1 MNLCARRIFATSG
14 SVLAMAT
21 AQPALANSSAAAPQF
36 EEARADLQPRTEN
49 GRQIYEA
56 SQFTRFAPQTALD
69 MVGQIPGFQISQVS
83 SDRGLG
89 EASQNVLINGQRI
102 TGKSN
107 DAQTA
112 LSRIAAS
119 SIIQLEIADAAT
131 LNVSGL
137 NGQVLNVVTKPDSL
151 QGNFA
156 WRPQWRRRVDDF
168 WLNGEVNLS
177 GKLGKGDFTLGLSN
191 KDGFRGGGWGY
202 EDVRDANGDRLF
214 YRDVR
219 VRSQGDRP
227 RLAGTYTLK
236 SDNGNILNANA
247 ALEFF
252 EFRGNRTFLKQEI
265 GKADIL
271 EAGKDREDEW
281 NMELGADYEFAL
293 GGGRLKLIGFHRFE
307 HSPFV
312 NEFRVTPTDG
322 SAESGQKFAQV
333 IDEGESVLRA
343 EYRWKAGKTDWQV
356 SAEGAFNYL
365 DAESELFRLD
375 SSGIF
380 QPVPLPNATARVEE
394 KRGQAI
400 LSYGRPIAKDLTL
413 QATLG
418 GEYSEL
424 GVTGPNG
431 NARQYIRPKG
441 SVALSWKASPVL
453 DISAKFQRKVLQL
466 NFGDFLASVDVRNN
480 NNNAG
485 NFDLVPPQSW
495 LLNFEANRS
504 LGKAGSL
511 KLKVDLESIS
521 DLVDRIPITATSE
534 APGNIDG
541 TAKRLRTEINASFLL
556 DTIGIKGAKLD
567 LIGAWQTASLRDPLT
582 GEKRPLSNR
591 GRTYW
596 NADFR
601 HDIPNSPWAYGAFA
615 EDSSDYG
622 FYRLDYF
629 GRDYRT
635 GPMVGAFIEHKNVL
649 GLKIRGQVFNLAGQT
664 EGYDEVFYVDR
675 RDGPVDFTHTGRNKY
690 GLIYRATVSG
700 TF

>member
-1 MNLCARRIFATSG
+1 MKLCTCRIFAASG
-14 SVLAMAT
+14 SVLAMAV
-21 AQPALANSSAAAPQF
+21 AQPALANTSAAAPQF
-36 EEARADLQPRTEN
+36 EETRTDLEPRAEN

-83 SDRGLG
+83 TDRGLG

-119 SIIQLEIADAAT
+119 SVIQLEIADGAT

-137 NGQVLNVVTKPDSL
+137 NGQVLNVITKPDAL

-156 WRPQWRRRVDDF
+156 WRPQWRRRVEDF
-168 WLNGEVNLS
+168 WINGEVNLS

-202 EDVRDANGDRLF
+202 EDVRDADGDRLF
-214 YRDVR
+214 FRDVR

-227 RLAGTYTLK
+227 RLAGTYSLK
-236 SDNGNILNANA
+236 SDNGNILNANG

-252 EFRGNRTFLKQEI
+252 EFRGNRTFLKQET
-265 GKADIL
+265 GKANIL

-281 NMELGADYEFAL
+281 NMELGADYEFGL
-293 GGGRLKLIGFHRFE
+293 GGGRLKVIGFHRFE

-312 NEFRVTPTDG
+312 NQFRITPTDG
-322 SAESGQKFAQV
+322 SAESGQIFAQV

-365 DAESELFRLD
+365 DAESEFFRLD
-375 SSGIF
+375 NAGVF

-394 KRGQAI
+394 KRGQII

-431 NARQYIRPKG
+431 NARQYVRPKG
-441 SVALSWKASPVL
+441 SIALGWKPSPVL

-521 DLVDRIPITATSE
+521 DLVDRIPITATTE

-541 TAKRLRTEINASFLL
+541 TARRLRTEINASLLL

-596 NADFR
+596 NLDFR
-601 HDIPNSPWAYGAFA
+601 HDIPNSQWAYGGFA

-649 GLKIRGQVFNLAGQT
+649 GLKVRGQIINLAGQT
-664 EGYDEVFYVDR
+664 EGYDEIFYVDR

>member
-1 MNLCARRIFATSG
+1 MILCARRSFAA
-14 SVLAMAT
+14 SVSMLALGVAG
-21 AQPALANSSAAAPQF
+21 PALANAATAAPQF
-36 EEARADLQPRTEN
+36 ETAATDLQPRTEN
-49 GRQIYEA
+49 GRQVYEA
-56 SQFTRFAPQTALD
+56 AQFGRYAPQTALD

-112 LSRIAAS
+112 LSRIAAAS
-119 SIIQLEIADAAT
+119 VIRLEIADGAT

-137 NGQVLNVVTKPDSL
+137 NGQVLNVVTKADTL

-168 WLNGEVNLS
+168 WINGEVNLS

-202 EDVRDANGDRLF
+202 EDVRDADGTRLF
-214 YRDVR
+214 LRDVR

-227 RLAGTYTLK
+227 RLAGTYSLK
-236 SDNGNILNANA
+236 SDNGNILNANG

-252 EFRGNRTFLKQEI
+252 EFRGTRTYLRQQD
-265 GKADIL
+265 GVADIL
-271 EAGKDREDEW
+271 EAGRDREDEW
-281 NMELGADYEFAL
+281 NMELGADYEFGL

-307 HSPFV
+307 NSPFQNV
-312 NEFRVTPTDG
+312 FRITPSDG
-322 SAESGQKFAQV
+322 SPESGRKFIQST
-333 IDEGESVLRA
+333 DEGESVLRA
-343 EYRWKAGKTDWQV
+343 EYRWKAGKADWQV

-365 DAESELFRLD
+365 DAESEFFELD
-375 SSGIF
+375 NAGLF

-394 KRGQAI
+394 KRGQI
-400 LSYGRPIAKDLTL
+400 IVSYGRPIASNLNL

-424 GVTGPNG
+424 GVAGPNG
-431 NARQYIRPKG
+431 NARQYVRPKG
-441 SVALSWKASPVL
+441 SVALGWKASPNL
-453 DISAKFQRKVLQL
+453 DVSVKFQRKVLQL

-480 NNNAG
+480 NANAG

-504 LGKAGSL
+504 LGKAGSV
-511 KLKVDLESIS
+511 KFKVDLEAIS
-521 DLVDRIPITATSE
+521 DLVDRIPITATTE
-534 APGNIDG
+534 APGNIDS

-556 DTIGIKGAKLD
+556 DTIGVKGAKLD

-591 GRTYW
+591 GRSYW
-596 NADFR
+596 NVDFR
-601 HDIPNSPWAYGAFA
+601 HDIPNSQWAWGAFA

-635 GPMVGAFIEHKNVL
+635 GPMVGAFIEHKNVF
-649 GLKIRGQVFNLAGQT
+649 GLKVRGQVFNLAGQT

-675 RDGPVDFTHTGRNKY
+675 RDGPIDFTHTGRNKY

>member
-1 MNLCARRIFATSG
+1 MKMCARRSFAASFY
-14 SVLAMAT
+14 VLA
-21 AQPALANSSAAAPQF
+21 LASASSAYADTSAPQPKAAPAGL
-36 EEARADLQPRTEN
+36 EPRAEN

-56 SQFTRFAPQTALD
+56 AQFTRFAPQTALD
-69 MVGQIPGFQISQVS
+69 MAGQIPGFLISQIST
-83 SDRGLG
+83 DRGLG

-112 LSRIAAS
+112 LSRIAAAS
-119 SIIQLEIADAAT
+119 VIRLEIADGAT

-137 NGQVLNVVTKPDSL
+137 NGQVLNVVTRPDAL

-168 WLNGEVNLS
+168 WINGEVNLS
-177 GKLGKGDFTLGLSN
+177 GKLGKGDFTLGLAN
-191 KDGFRGGGWGY
+191 NNGHRGGGWGY

-214 YRDVR
+214 LRDTR
-219 VRSQGDRP
+219 SRSQGDRP
-227 RLAGTYTLK
+227 RLAGTYALK
-236 SDNGNILNANA
+236 SDAGNILNANA

-252 EFRGNRTFLKQEI
+252 EFRGQRSFTRQQP
-265 GKADIL
+265 DIL
-271 EAGKDREDEW
+271 EASAEREDEW
-281 NMELGADYEFAL
+281 NVELGGDYEFGL

-307 HSPFV
+307 HSPFQDL
-312 NEFRVTPTDG
+312 FRATPGDG
-322 SAESGQKFAQV
+322 SPERGQRFNRT
-333 IDEGESVLRA
+333 IDEGESVLRG
-343 EYRWKAGKTDWQV
+343 EYRWKTGQADWQV

-365 DAESELFRLD
+365 DAESEFFRLD
-375 SSGIF
+375 SGGIF
-380 QPVPLPNATARVEE
+380 QPVPLPNASARVEE
-394 KRGQAI
+394 KRGQMI
-400 LSYGRPIAKDLTL
+400 LSYGRPITSGLTL

-431 NARQYIRPKG
+431 NARRYVRPKG
-441 SVALSWKASPVL
+441 SVSLGWKASPVL

-480 NNNAG
+480 NANAG
-485 NFDLVPPQSW
+485 NFGLVPPQSW
-495 LLNFEANRS
+495 LLNLEANHS
-504 LGKAGSL
+504 LGKAGSI
-511 KLKVDLESIS
+511 KLKVDLEAIS
-521 DLVDRIPITATSE
+521 DLVDRIPISLTSE
-534 APGNIDG
+534 SPGNIDG

-556 DTIGIKGAKLD
+556 DIIGIRGAKLD
-567 LIGAWQTASLRDPLT
+567 LNGAWQTASLRDPLT

-596 NADFR
+596 NLDFR
-601 HDIPNSPWAYGAFA
+601 HDIPGSNWAYGGFA
-615 EDSSDYG
+615 EDNSDYG

-629 GRDYRT
+629 SRDYRT
-635 GPMVGAFIEHKNVL
+635 GPMTGVFIEHKDIF
-649 GLKIRGQVFNLAGQT
+649 GLKVRGQVFNLTGQT
-664 EGYDEVFYVDR
+664 EGYDEIFYLDR

-690 GLIYRATVSG
+690 GLIYRAVISG

>member
-1 MNLCARRIFATSG
+1 MNLCACRIFATSANM
-14 SVLAMAT
+14 LALT
-21 AQPALANSSAAAPQF
+21 AASPALANTDAAAPQV
-36 EEARADLQPRTEN
+36 EEARTDLEPRTEN
-49 GRQIYEA
+49 GRQIYQA
-56 SQFTRFAPQTALD
+56 SQFSRFAPQTALD
-69 MVGQIPGFQISQVS
+69 MAGQIPGFVISQVS
-83 SDRGLG
+83 TDRGLG

-119 SIIQLEIADAAT
+119 SVIRLEIADGAT

-137 NGQVLNVVTKPDSL
+137 NGQVLNVVTRPDAL
-151 QGNFA
+151 QGSFA

-168 WLNGEVNLS
+168 WINGEVNLS

-191 KDGFRGGGWGY
+191 KDGHRGGGWGY

-214 YRDVR
+214 IRDVR
-219 VRSQGDRP
+219 SRSQGDRP
-227 RLAGTYTLK
+227 RLAGTYSLK
-236 SDNGNILNANA
+236 SDNGNLLNANG
-247 ALEFF
+247 ALEFY
-252 EFRGNRTFLKQEI
+252 EYRGQRTFNRQQA
-265 GKADIL
+265 GMPDIF
-271 EAGKDREDEW
+271 EVSADREDEW
-281 NMELGADYEFAL
+281 NFELGADYEFGL

-307 HSPFV
+307 HSPFQDL
-312 NEFRVTPTDG
+312 FRSTPSDG
-322 SAESGQKFAQV
+322 SPENAQRFNQV

-343 EYRWKAGKTDWQV
+343 EYRWKAGKADWQL

-365 DAESELFRLD
+365 DAESEFFQLD
-375 SSGIF
+375 NGGIF

-394 KRGQAI
+394 KRGQMI
-400 LSYGRPIAKDLTL
+400 LSYGRLIAKDLTL

-418 GEYSEL
+418 AEYSEL

-431 NARQYIRPKG
+431 NARRYVRPKG
-441 SVALSWKASPVL
+441 SIALGWKASPVL
-453 DISAKFQRKVLQL
+453 DISARFQRKVLQL

-480 NNNAG
+480 NANAG
-485 NFDLVPPQSW
+485 NFGLVPPQSW
-495 LLNFEANRS
+495 LLNLEANRS
-504 LGKAGSL
+504 LGKTGSI
-511 KLKVDLESIS
+511 KLKVDLEAIS
-521 DLVDRIPITATSE
+521 DLVDRIPITATTE

-541 TAKRLRTEINASFLL
+541 TAKRLRTEINASLLL
-556 DTIGIKGAKLD
+556 DAIGIRGAKLD

-582 GEKRPLSNR
+582 GEKRPMSNR

-596 NADFR
+596 NLDFR
-601 HDIPNSPWAYGAFA
+601 HDIPGSNWAYGGFA
-615 EDSSDYG
+615 EDSGDYG

-629 GRDYRT
+629 NRNYRT
-635 GPMVGAFIEHKNVL
+635 GPMTGIFVEHKDVF
-649 GLKIRGQVFNLAGQT
+649 GLKVRGQVFNLTGQT
-664 EGYDEVFYVDR
+664 EGYDEIFYLDR

>member
-1 MNLCARRIFATSG
+1 MNVCARRILATSG
-14 SVLAMAT
+14 SLLALA
-21 AQPALANSSAAAPQF
+21 AANPALANTAPQVEAAAT
-36 EEARADLQPRTEN
+36 DLEPRNEN

-56 SQFTRFAPQTALD
+56 PQFARFAPQTALD

-112 LSRIAAS
+112 LSRIAANS
-119 SIIQLEIADAAT
+119 VIRLEIADGAT

-168 WLNGEVNLS
+168 WINGEVNLS

-191 KDGFRGGGWGY
+191 NNGFRGGGWGY

-214 YRDVR
+214 LRDVR

-227 RLAGTYTLK
+227 RLAGTYSLK
-236 SDNGNILNANA
+236 SDNGNILNANG

-252 EFRGNRTFLKQEI
+252 EFRGTRTFLRQQP
-265 GKADIL
+265 GVADVL
-271 EAGKDREDEW
+271 EAGRDREDEW
-281 NMELGADYEFAL
+281 SMELGADYEFGL

-307 HSPFV
+307 HSPYV
-312 NEFRVTPTDG
+312 NQFRITPTDG
-322 SAESGQKFAQV
+322 SPESGQKFIQS

-343 EYRWKAGKTDWQV
+343 EYRWKAGKADWQV

-365 DAESELFRLD
+365 DAESEFFQLD
-375 SSGIF
+375 SGGVF

-394 KRGQAI
+394 KRGQVI

-424 GVTGPNG
+424 GVTSPNG
-431 NARQYIRPKG
+431 NSRQYVRPKG
-441 SVALSWKASPVL
+441 SIALGWKASPNL
-453 DISAKFQRKVLQL
+453 DVSVKFQRKVLQL

-485 NFDLVPPQSW
+485 NFQLVPPQSW

-504 LGKAGSL
+504 LGKAGSI
-511 KLKVDLESIS
+511 KFKVDLESIS
-521 DLVDRIPITATSE
+521 DLVDRIPITATTE

-591 GRTYW
+591 GRSYW

-601 HDIPNSPWAYGAFA
+601 HDIPNTQWAYGVFA
-615 EDSSDYG
+615 EDNSDYG

-649 GLKIRGQVFNLAGQT
+649 GLKVRGQVFNLAGQT

-675 RDGPVDFTHTGRNKY
+675 RDGPIDFTHTGRNNY

>member
-1 MNLCARRIFATSG
+1 MNLCARRMFATSG
-14 SVLAMAT
+14 SVLALA
-21 AQPALANSSAAAPQF
+21 AAHPALANTSATAPQF
-36 EEARADLQPRTEN
+36 EETRTDLEPRAEN
-49 GRQIYEA
+49 GRQIYESA
-56 SQFTRFAPQTALD
+56 QFTRFAPQTALD
-69 MVGQIPGFQISQVS
+69 MVGQIPGFIISQVS
-83 SDRGLG
+83 TDRGLG

-119 SIIQLEIADAAT
+119 SVIQLEIADGAT

-168 WLNGEVNLS
+168 WINGEVNLS

-191 KDGFRGGGWGY
+191 SNGFRGGGWGY

-214 YRDVR
+214 IRDVR
-219 VRSQGDRP
+219 SRSQGDRP
-227 RLAGTYTLK
+227 RLAGAYTLK
-236 SDNGNILNANA
+236 SDNGNILNANG

-252 EFRGNRTFLKQEI
+252 EFRGKRTFVRQQP
-265 GKADIL
+265 GVADIL
-271 EAGKDREDEW
+271 EAGSDREDEW
-281 NMELGADYEFAL
+281 NFELGADYEFGL

-307 HSPFV
+307 HSPFE
-312 NEFRVTPTDG
+312 NQFRTTPSDG
-322 SAESGQKFAQV
+322 SPESGQRFNQL

-343 EYRWKAGKTDWQV
+343 EYRWKSGKADWQV

-365 DAESELFRLD
+365 DADSEFFQLD
-375 SSGIF
+375 SGGIF

-394 KRGQAI
+394 KRGQVI

-441 SVALSWKASPVL
+441 SIALGWKTSPVL

-480 NNNAG
+480 NANAG
-485 NFDLVPPQSW
+485 NFGLVPPQSW
-495 LLNFEANRS
+495 LLNLEANRS
-504 LGKAGSL
+504 LGKVGSV

-521 DLVDRIPITATSE
+521 DLVDRIPITATAE
-534 APGNIDG
+534 APGNIES

-591 GRTYW
+591 GRSYW
-596 NADFR
+596 NLDFR
-601 HDIPNSPWAYGAFA
+601 HDIPGSNWAYGAFA

-635 GPMVGAFIEHKNVL
+635 GPMVGAFVEHKNML
-649 GLKIRGQVFNLAGQT
+649 GLKVRGQIINLAGQT

-675 RDGPVDFTHTGRNKY
+675 RDGPIDFTHTGRNKY

>member
-1 MNLCARRIFATSG
+1 MNACARYLFAVSASVVALASSG
-14 SVLAMAT
+14 I
-21 AQPALANSSAAAPQF
+21 ALANTTAPQS
-36 EEARADLQPRTEN
+36 EAAKTDLEPRSEN
-49 GRQIYEA
+49 GRQIYTA
-56 SQFTRFAPQTALD
+56 AQFGRFAPQTALD
-69 MVGQIPGFQISQVS
+69 MAFQIPGFQISQVS
-83 SDRGLG
+83 NDRGLG

-119 SIIQLEIADAAT
+119 SVIQLEIADAAT

-137 NGQVLNVVTKPDSL
+137 NGQVLNVVTKADAL

-168 WLNGEVNLS
+168 WINGEVNLS

-191 KDGFRGGGWGY
+191 SNGFRGGGWGY
-202 EDVRDANGDRLF
+202 EDVRDANGNRLF
-214 YRDVR
+214 LRDVR

-252 EFRGNRTFLKQEI
+252 EFRGSRTFLKQEI

-365 DAESELFRLD
+365 DAESEFFQLD
-375 SSGIF
+375 NGGVF

-394 KRGQAI
+394 KRGQII

-453 DISAKFQRKVLQL
+453 DISAKFQRRVLQL

-485 NFDLVPPQSW
+485 NFELVPPQSW
-495 LLNFEANRS
+495 LLNLEANRS
-504 LGKAGSL
+504 LGKAGSV

-521 DLVDRIPITATSE
+521 DLVDRIPITATTE

-596 NADFR
+596 NLDFR
-601 HDIPNSPWAYGAFA
+601 HDIPNSQWAYGAFA
-615 EDSSDYG
+615 EDSGDYG

-635 GPMVGAFIEHKNVL
+635 GPMVGAFLEHKNVL
-649 GLKIRGQVFNLAGQT
+649 GLKVRGQIINLAGQT
-664 EGYDEVFYVDR
+664 EGYDEIFYVNR
-675 RDGPVDFTHTGRNKY
+675 RNGPIDFTHTGRNKY

>member
-1 MNLCARRIFATSG
+1 MILCAHRIFATTG
-14 SVLAMAT
+14 SVLAMAV
-21 AQPALANSSAAAPQF
+21 AHPALANTNATAPQVD
-36 EEARADLQPRTEN
+36 EARTDLVPRAEN

-56 SQFTRFAPQTALD
+56 SQFNRFAPQTALD
-69 MVGQIPGFQISQVS
+69 MAGQIPGFIISQVS
-83 SDRGLG
+83 TDRGLG

-119 SIIQLEIADAAT
+119 SVIQLEIADGAT

-168 WLNGEVNLS
+168 WIGGEVNLS
-177 GKLGKGDFTLGLSN
+177 GKLGKGDFTLGLAN

-202 EDVRDANGDRLF
+202 EDVRDANGNRLF
-214 YRDVR
+214 FRDVR
-219 VRSQGDRP
+219 TRSQGDRP
-227 RLAGTYTLK
+227 RLAGTYSLK
-236 SDNGNILNANA
+236 SDNGNILNTNA

-252 EFRGNRTFLKQEI
+252 EFRGNRTFLKQEV

-271 EAGKDREDEW
+271 EAGADREDEW
-281 NMELGADYEFAL
+281 NMELGADYEFGL

-312 NEFRVTPTDG
+312 NQFRVTPTDG

-343 EYRWKAGKTDWQV
+343 EYRWKKGKSDWQI

-365 DAESELFRLD
+365 DANSEFYQLD
-375 SSGIF
+375 NGGVF

-394 KRGQAI
+394 KRGQVI
-400 LSYGRPIAKDLTL
+400 LSYGRPIARDLTL

-418 GEYSEL
+418 SEYSEL

-441 SVALSWKASPVL
+441 SVALSWKASPEL

-485 NFDLVPPQSW
+485 NFALVPPQSW
-495 LLNFEANRS
+495 LLNLEANRS
-504 LGKAGSL
+504 LGKAGSV

-521 DLVDRIPITATSE
+521 DLVDRIPITATTE

-596 NADFR
+596 NLDFR
-601 HDIPNSPWAYGAFA
+601 HDIPNSQWAYGAFG
-615 EDSSDYG
+615 EDSGDYG

-649 GLKIRGQVFNLAGQT
+649 GLKVRGQIINLAGQT

-675 RDGPVDFTHTGRNKY
+675 SDGPIDFTHTGRNKY

>member
-1 MNLCARRIFATSG
+1 MNVCARRILATSG
-14 SVLAMAT
+14 SLLALA
-21 AQPALANSSAAAPQF
+21 AVNPALANTAPQVEAAAT
-36 EEARADLQPRTEN
+36 DLEPRTEN
-49 GRQIYEA
+49 GRQVYEA
-56 SQFTRFAPQTALD
+56 PQFARFAPQTALD

-112 LSRIAAS
+112 LSRIAANS
-119 SIIQLEIADAAT
+119 VIRLEIADGAT

-168 WLNGEVNLS
+168 WINGEVNLS
-177 GKLGKGDFTLGLSN
+177 GKIGKGDFTLGLSN
-191 KDGFRGGGWGY
+191 NNGFRGGGWGY

-214 YRDVR
+214 LRDVR

-227 RLAGTYTLK
+227 RLAGTYSQK
-236 SDNGNILNANA
+236 SDNGNILNANG

-252 EFRGNRTFLKQEI
+252 ELRGTRTFLRQQP
-265 GKADIL
+265 GVADIL
-271 EAGKDREDEW
+271 EAGRDREDEW
-281 NMELGADYEFAL
+281 SMELGADYEFGL

-312 NEFRVTPTDG
+312 NQFRITPTDG
-322 SAESGQKFAQV
+322 SAESGQKFIQS

-343 EYRWKAGKTDWQV
+343 EYRWKAGKADWQV

-365 DAESELFRLD
+365 DAESEFFQLD
-375 SSGIF
+375 SGSVF

-394 KRGQAI
+394 KRGQVI

-424 GVTGPNG
+424 GVTGHNG
-431 NARQYIRPKG
+431 NSRQYVRPKG
-441 SVALSWKASPVL
+441 SIALGWKASPNL
-453 DISAKFQRKVLQL
+453 DVSVKFQRKVLQL

-485 NFDLVPPQSW
+485 NFQLVPPQSW

-504 LGKAGSL
+504 LGKAGSI
-511 KLKVDLESIS
+511 KFKVDLESIS
-521 DLVDRIPITATSE
+521 DLVDRIPITATTE

-591 GRTYW
+591 GRSYW

-601 HDIPNSPWAYGAFA
+601 HDIPNTQWAYGVFA
-615 EDSSDYG
+615 EDNSDYG

-635 GPMVGAFIEHKNVL
+635 EPMVGAFIEHKNVL
-649 GLKIRGQVFNLAGQT
+649 GLKVRGQVFNLAGQT

-675 RDGPVDFTHTGRNKY
+675 RDGPIDFTHTGRNNY

>member
-1 MNLCARRIFATSG
+1 MKMCARRILATSG
-14 SVLAMAT
+14 SIIALAATNPAFANTNAT
-21 AQPALANSSAAAPQF
+21 APQTG
-36 EEARADLQPRTEN
+36 EVRSDLQPRAEN
-49 GRQIYEA
+49 GRQIYDA
-56 SQFTRFAPQTALD
+56 AQFGRFAPQTALD
-69 MVGQIPGFQISQVS
+69 MAFQIPGFQISQVS
-83 SDRGLG
+83 NDRGLG
-89 EASQNVLINGQRI
+89 EASQNVLINGQRT

-119 SIIQLEIADAAT
+119 SVIQLEIADAAT

-137 NGQVLNVVTKPDSL
+137 NGQVLNVVTKADAL

-168 WLNGEVNLS
+168 WINGEVNLS

-191 KDGFRGGGWGY
+191 SNGFRGGGWGY
-202 EDVRDANGDRLF
+202 EDVRDANGNRLF
-214 YRDVR
+214 FRDVR
-219 VRSQGDRP
+219 TRSQGDRP

-236 SDNGNILNANA
+236 SENGNILNANA

-252 EFRGNRTFLKQEI
+252 EFRGNRTFIKKET

-271 EAGKDREDEW
+271 EAGADREDEW
-281 NMELGADYEFAL
+281 NMELGADYEFGL

-312 NEFRVTPTDG
+312 NQFRVTPTDG
-322 SAESGQKFAQV
+322 SPESGQKFAQV

-343 EYRWKAGKTDWQV
+343 EYRWKAGKADWQV

-365 DAESELFRLD
+365 DAESEFFRLD
-375 SSGIF
+375 NSGIF
-380 QPVPLPNATARVEE
+380 QPVPLPNSTARVEE

-453 DISAKFQRKVLQL
+453 DISAKFQRRVLQL

-485 NFDLVPPQSW
+485 NFELVPPQSW
-495 LLNFEANRS
+495 LLNLEANRS
-504 LGKAGSL
+504 LGKAGSV

-521 DLVDRIPITATSE
+521 DLVDRIPITATTE

-596 NADFR
+596 NLDFR
-601 HDIPNSPWAYGAFA
+601 HDIPNSQWAYGAFA
-615 EDSSDYG
+615 EDSGDYG

-635 GPMVGAFIEHKNVL
+635 GPMVGAFLEHKNVL
-649 GLKIRGQVFNLAGQT
+649 GLKVRGQIINLAGQT
-664 EGYDEVFYVDR
+664 EGYDEIFYVDR
-675 RDGPVDFTHTGRNKY
+675 RNGPIDFTHTGRNKY

>member
-1 MNLCARRIFATSG
+1 
-14 SVLAMAT
+14 MAA

-36 EEARADLQPRTEN
+36 EETRTDLEPRAEN

-56 SQFTRFAPQTALD
+56 AQFTRFAPQTALD
-69 MVGQIPGFQISQVS
+69 MVGQIPGFIISQVS
-83 SDRGLG
+83 TDRGLG

-119 SIIQLEIADAAT
+119 SVIQLEIADAAT

-168 WLNGEVNLS
+168 WLNGEVNIS

-214 YRDVR
+214 LRDVR

-227 RLAGTYTLK
+227 RLAGTYSLK
-236 SDNGNILNANA
+236 SDNGNILNANG

-252 EFRGNRTFLKQEI
+252 EFRGTRTFLRQQP
-265 GKADIL
+265 GVADIL
-271 EAGKDREDEW
+271 EAGRDREDEW

-312 NEFRVTPTDG
+312 NQFRITPTDG
-322 SAESGQKFAQV
+322 SPESGQNFVQS

-343 EYRWKAGKTDWQV
+343 EYRWKAGKTDWQI

-365 DAESELFRLD
+365 DAESEFFRLD
-375 SSGIF
+375 NGGVF

-394 KRGQAI
+394 KRGQVI
-400 LSYGRPIAKDLTL
+400 LSYGHPIAKDLTL

-431 NARQYIRPKG
+431 NARQYVRPKG
-441 SVALSWKASPVL
+441 SVALAWKASPTL

-495 LLNFEANRS
+495 LLNLEANRS

-521 DLVDRIPITATSE
+521 DLVDRIPITAISE
-534 APGNIDG
+534 APGNIDS
-541 TAKRLRTEINASFLL
+541 TAKRLRTEINASLLL

-649 GLKIRGQVFNLAGQT
+649 GLKVRGQVFNLADQT

-675 RDGPVDFTHTGRNKY
+675 RDGPIDFTHTGRNKY

>member
-1 MNLCARRIFATSG
+1 MKLCTCRIFAASG
-14 SVLAMAT
+14 SVLAMAV

-36 EEARADLQPRTEN
+36 EETRTDLEPRAEN

-83 SDRGLG
+83 TDRGLG

-119 SIIQLEIADAAT
+119 SVIQLEIADGAT

-137 NGQVLNVVTKPDSL
+137 NGQVLNVITKPDAL

-156 WRPQWRRRVDDF
+156 WRPQWRRRVEDF
-168 WLNGEVNLS
+168 WINGEVNLS

-202 EDVRDANGDRLF
+202 EDVRDADGDRLF
-214 YRDVR
+214 FRDVR

-227 RLAGTYTLK
+227 RLAGTYSLK
-236 SDNGNILNANA
+236 SDNGNILNANG

-252 EFRGNRTFLKQEI
+252 EFRGNRTFLKQEA
-265 GKADIL
+265 GKANIL

-281 NMELGADYEFAL
+281 NMELGADYEFGL
-293 GGGRLKLIGFHRFE
+293 GGGRLKVIGFHRFE

-312 NEFRVTPTDG
+312 NQFRITPTDG
-322 SAESGQKFAQV
+322 SAESGQIFAQV

-365 DAESELFRLD
+365 DAESEFFRLD
-375 SSGIF
+375 NAGVF

-394 KRGQAI
+394 KRGQII

-431 NARQYIRPKG
+431 NARQYVRPKG
-441 SVALSWKASPVL
+441 SIALGWKPSPVL

-521 DLVDRIPITATSE
+521 DLVDRIPITATTE

-541 TAKRLRTEINASFLL
+541 TARRLRTEINASLLL

-596 NADFR
+596 NLDFR
-601 HDIPNSPWAYGAFA
+601 HDIPNSQWAYGGFA

-649 GLKIRGQVFNLAGQT
+649 GLKVRGQIINLAGQT
-664 EGYDEVFYVDR
+664 EGYDEIFYVDR

>member
-14 SVLAMAT
+14 SVLAMAA

-36 EEARADLQPRTEN
+36 EETRTDLEPRAEN

-56 SQFTRFAPQTALD
+56 AQFTRFAPQTALD
-69 MVGQIPGFQISQVS
+69 MVGQIPGFIISQVS
-83 SDRGLG
+83 TDRGLG

-119 SIIQLEIADAAT
+119 SVIQLEIADAAT

-168 WLNGEVNLS
+168 WLNGEVNIS

-214 YRDVR
+214 LRDVR

-227 RLAGTYTLK
+227 RLAGTYSLK
-236 SDNGNILNANA
+236 SDNGNILNANG

-252 EFRGNRTFLKQEI
+252 EFRGTRTFLRQQP
-265 GKADIL
+265 GVADIL
-271 EAGKDREDEW
+271 EAGRDREDEW

-312 NEFRVTPTDG
+312 NQFRITPTDG
-322 SAESGQKFAQV
+322 SPESGQNFVQS

-343 EYRWKAGKTDWQV
+343 EYRWKAGKTDWQI

-365 DAESELFRLD
+365 DAESEFFRLD
-375 SSGIF
+375 NGGVF

-394 KRGQAI
+394 KRGQVI
-400 LSYGRPIAKDLTL
+400 LSYGHPIAKDLTL

-431 NARQYIRPKG
+431 NARQYVRPKG
-441 SVALSWKASPVL
+441 SVALAWKASPTL

-495 LLNFEANRS
+495 LLNLEANRS

-521 DLVDRIPITATSE
+521 DLVDRIPITAISE
-534 APGNIDG
+534 APGNIDS
-541 TAKRLRTEINASFLL
+541 TAKRLRTEINASLLL

-649 GLKIRGQVFNLAGQT
+649 GLKVRGQVFNLADQT

-675 RDGPVDFTHTGRNKY
+675 RDGPIDFTHTGRNKY